1 MNQAQHNLK
10 HEHITVLLHEAV
22 EYLVLKK
29 GGVYVDCTF
38 GRGGHSKLILKKL
51 SQEGR
56 LIAID
61 RDKTA
66 YEEGLKIKDARF
78 EIVHANFSEIDEV
91 LEAKGISKVDGVLL
105 DLGISS
111 PQIDEANRGFSFRFD
126 AYLDMRMDQT
136 KGLTA
141 AEVLK
146 NIEQKELEKI
156 LKEYGEEKFARR
168 ISTAIIKEREE
179 VGSIETTKQLAKIVA
194 DHTPKKE
201 IGQDPATRTFQ
212 ALRIYV
218 NRELEELQEVLPK
231 ILVRLKTGGMMV
243 VISFHSLEDR
253 IVKQFV
259 NDEKNRDTLPSN
271 FPIRSEDLLKPRL
284 NIVTKPIR
292 PSEEEVKYN
301 SRSRSGI
308 MRVAERTA
316 Y

>member
-1 MNQAQHNLK
+1 MNQAQRNSN
-10 HEHITVLLHEAV
+10 HEHITVILHEAV
-22 EYLVLKK
+22 DHLVLKK
-29 GGVYVDCTF
+29 DGVYVDCTF
-38 GRGGHSKLILKKL
+38 GRGGHSKLILEKL
-51 SQEGR
+51 NQEGR

-78 EIVHANFSEIDEV
+78 KIVHAHFSEIDEV
-91 LEAKGISKVDGVLL
+91 LKAKGISKVDGVLL

-111 PQIDEANRGFSFRFD
+111 PQIDEGDRGFSFRFD
-126 AYLDMRMDQT
+126 GHLDMRMDQT

-146 NIEQKELEKI
+146 DIEQKELEKI

-168 ISTAIIKEREE
+168 ISTAIIEERDKL
-179 VGSIETTKQLAKIVA
+179 GSIETTKQLAKIVA
-194 DHTPKKE
+194 DHMPKKE

-212 ALRIYV
+212 ALRIFI
-218 NRELEELQEVLPK
+218 NQELEELKAVLPK
-231 ILVRLKTGGMMV
+231 ILDRLKTGGIMV

-253 IVKQFV
+253 IVKQFI

-271 FPIRSEDLLKPRL
+271 FPIRSEELPKPRL
-284 NIVTKPIR
+284 SIVTKPIR
-292 PSEEEVKYN
+292 PSDDEMKN
-301 SRSRSGI
+301 NPRSRSGI
-308 MRVAERTA
+308 MRVAERTV

>member
-1 MNQAQHNLK
+1 MNQVQRNSNY
-10 HEHITVLLHEAV
+10 EHITVLLHEAV
-22 EYLVLKK
+22 EHLVIKK
-29 GGVYVDCTF
+29 DGIYVDCTF
-38 GRGGHSKLILKKL
+38 GLGGHSKLILEKL
-51 SQEGR
+51 NQEGR

-78 EIVHANFSEIDEV
+78 EIVHAHFSEIDEV
-91 LEAKGISKVDGVLL
+91 LKAKGISKVDGVLL

-111 PQIDEANRGFSFRFD
+111 PQIDEGDRGFSFRFD
-126 AYLDMRMDQT
+126 GHLDMRMDQT

-146 NIEQKELEKI
+146 DIEQKELEKN

-168 ISTAIIKEREE
+168 ISTAIIEERDKL
-179 VGSIETTKQLAKIVA
+179 GSIETTKQLAKIVA
-194 DHTPKKE
+194 DHMPKKE

-212 ALRIYV
+212 ALRIFI
-218 NRELEELQEVLPK
+218 NQELEELKAVLPK
-231 ILVRLKTGGMMV
+231 ILDRLKTGGIMV

-253 IVKQFV
+253 IVKQFI

-271 FPIRSEDLLKPRL
+271 FPIRSEELPKPRL
-284 NIVTKPIR
+284 SIVTKPIR
-292 PSEEEVKYN
+292 PSDDEMKN
-301 SRSRSGI
+301 NPRSRSGI
-308 MRVAERTA
+308 MRVAVRTV

>member
-1 MNQAQHNLK
+1 MNQAQRNFN
-10 HEHITVLLHEAV
+10 HEHITVLLSEAV
-22 EYLVLKK
+22 EHLVLKK
-29 GGVYVDCTF
+29 DGIYVDCTF
-38 GRGGHSKLILKKL
+38 GRGGHSKLILEKL
-51 SQEGR
+51 NQEGR

-66 YEEGLKIKDARF
+66 YEEGLKIEDARF
-78 EIVHANFSEIDEV
+78 EIVHAHFSEIDAV
-91 LEAKGISKVDGVLL
+91 LKGKGISKVDGVLL

-111 PQIDEANRGFSFRFD
+111 PQIDEGDRGFSFRFD

-136 KGLTA
+136 KGITA

-146 NIEQKELEKI
+146 KIEQKELEKI

-168 ISTAIIKEREE
+168 ISTAIIKERDE

-194 DHTPKKE
+194 DHMPKKE
-201 IGQDPATRTFQ
+201 IGQDPSTRTFQ
-212 ALRIYV
+212 ALRIFV
-218 NRELEELQEVLPK
+218 NRELEELKEVLPK
-231 ILVRLKTGGMMV
+231 ILELLKTSGIMV

-253 IVKQFV
+253 IVKQFI

-271 FPIRSEDLLKPRL
+271 FPIRSAELPKPRL

-292 PSEEEVKYN
+292 PSEKEVKHN
-301 SRSRSGI
+301 PRSRSGI

>member
-1 MNQAQHNLK
+1 MNQVQRNFN
-10 HEHITVLLHEAV
+10 HEHITVLLSEAV
-22 EYLVLKK
+22 EHLVLKK
-29 GGVYVDCTF
+29 DGVYVDCTF
-38 GRGGHSKLILKKL
+38 GRGGHSKLILEKL
-51 SQEGR
+51 NQEGR

-66 YEEGLKIKDARF
+66 YEQGLKIKDKRF
-78 EIVHANFSEIDEV
+78 EIVHAHFSEIDEV
-91 LEAKGISKVDGVLL
+91 LKAKGISKIDGVLL

-111 PQIDEANRGFSFRFD
+111 PQIDEGDRGFSFRFD

-136 KGLTA
+136 KGITED
-141 AEVLK
+141 EVLK
-146 NIEQKELEKI
+146 KIEQKELEKI

-168 ISTAIIKEREE
+168 ISTAIIKERDE

-194 DHTPKKE
+194 DHMPKRE
-201 IGQDPATRTFQ
+201 IGQDPSTRTFQ

-218 NRELEELQEVLPK
+218 NHELEELKGVLPK
-231 ILVRLKTGGMMV
+231 ILGLLRTGGVMV

-253 IVKQFV
+253 IVKQFI

-271 FPIRSEDLLKPRL
+271 FPIRSDELPKPRL

-292 PSEEEVKYN
+292 PSEKEVKHN
-301 SRSRSGI
+301 PRSRSGI

>member
-1 MNQAQHNLK
+1 MNQAQLNFN
-10 HEHITVLLHEAV
+10 HEHITVLLREAV
-22 EYLVLKK
+22 EHLVLKK
-29 GGVYVDCTF
+29 NGVYVDCTF
-38 GRGGHSKLILKKL
+38 GRGGHSKLILEKL
-51 SQEGR
+51 NKEGR

-61 RDKTA
+61 RDKSA
-66 YEEGLKIKDARF
+66 YEEGLKIKDTRF
-78 EIVHANFSEIDEV
+78 EIVHAHFSEINEV

-111 PQIDEANRGFSFRFD
+111 PQINQGDRGFSFRFD

-136 KGLTA
+136 KGITA
-141 AEVLK
+141 AELLK
-146 NIEQKELEKI
+146 KIEQKELEKI

-168 ISTAIIKEREE
+168 ISAAIIKERDE

-194 DHTPKKE
+194 DHMPKKE

-218 NRELEELQEVLPK
+218 NRELEELKEALPK
-231 ILVRLKTGGMMV
+231 ILELLKTDGIMV

-253 IVKQFV
+253 IVKQFI
-259 NDEKNRDTLPSN
+259 NDEKNRDTLPPN
-271 FPIRSEDLLKPRL
+271 FPIRNDELPKPRL

-292 PSEEEVKYN
+292 PSEAEVKRN
-301 SRSRSGI
+301 PRARSGI

-316 Y
+316 H

>member
-1 MNQAQHNLK
+1 MNQAQRNFNHD
-10 HEHITVLLHEAV
+10 HITVLLSEAV
-22 EYLVLKK
+22 EHLVLKK
-29 GGVYVDCTF
+29 DGVYVDCTF
-38 GRGGHSKLILKKL
+38 GRGGHSKLILEKL
-51 SQEGR
+51 NQEGR

-61 RDKTA
+61 RDQSA
-66 YEEGLKIKDARF
+66 YKEGLKIKDTRF
-78 EIVHANFSEIDEV
+78 EIVHAQFSEIDEV
-91 LEAKGISKVDGVLL
+91 LEAKGILKVDGILL

-111 PQIDEANRGFSFRFD
+111 PQIDEGARGFSFRFD

-136 KGLTA
+136 KGVTA
-141 AEVLK
+141 AELLK
-146 NIEQKELEKI
+146 KIEQKELEKI

-168 ISTAIIKEREE
+168 ISTAIIKERDE

-194 DHTPKKE
+194 DHMPKKE

-218 NRELEELQEVLPK
+218 NRELEELREVLPK
-231 ILVRLKTGGMMV
+231 ILELLKKDGIMV

-253 IVKQFV
+253 IVKQFI
-259 NDEKNRDTLPSN
+259 NNEKNRDTLPPN
-271 FPIRSEDLLKPRL
+271 FPIRSDQLPKPRL

-292 PSEEEVKYN
+292 PSEPEVKRN
-301 SRSRSGI
+301 PRARSGI

>member
-1 MNQAQHNLK
+1 
-10 HEHITVLLHEAV
+10 
-22 EYLVLKK
+22 
-29 GGVYVDCTF
+29 
-38 GRGGHSKLILKKL
+38 
-51 SQEGR
+51 
-56 LIAID
+56 
-61 RDKTA
+61 
-66 YEEGLKIKDARF
+66 
-78 EIVHANFSEIDEV
+78 
-91 LEAKGISKVDGVLL
+91 VLL

-111 PQIDEANRGFSFRFD
+111 PQIDEGDRGFSFRFD

-136 KGLTA
+136 KGVTA

-156 LKEYGEEKFARR
+156 LKEYGEEKFARK
-168 ISTAIIKEREE
+168 ISNAIIREREE

-194 DHTPKKE
+194 DHMPKKE

-231 ILVRLKTGGMMV
+231 ILARLKTGGIMV
-243 VISFHSLEDR
+243 AISFHSLEDR
-253 IVKQFV
+253 IVKQFI
-259 NDEKNRDTLPSN
+259 NDEKNRDRLPSN
-271 FPIRSEDLLKPRL
+271 FPIRNEDLPKPRL

-292 PSEEEVKYN
+292 PSEEEVRYN
-301 SRSRSGI
+301 PRSRSGI